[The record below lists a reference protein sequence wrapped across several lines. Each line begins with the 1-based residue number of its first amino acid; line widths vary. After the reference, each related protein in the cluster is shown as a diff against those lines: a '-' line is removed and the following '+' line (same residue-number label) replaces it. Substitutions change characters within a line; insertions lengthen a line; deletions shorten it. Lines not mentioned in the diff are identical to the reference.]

1 MTMLLIHLIGH
12 TYSFP
17 QYLWLLIH
25 SALLFCFEI
34 HAIDMGVIHKWL
46 SLTLHVYIMK
56 HVDYLVF
63 CRVQL
68 YREELFFLYFNG
80 GF

>member
-1 MTMLLIHLIGH
+1 MAFLDLT
-12 TYSFP
+12 
-17 QYLWLLIH
+17 
-25 SALLFCFEI
+25 CF
-34 HAIDMGVIHKWL
+34 
-46 SLTLHVYIMK
+46 YMK

-63 CRVQL
+63 FL